1 MSKKGSLPNSYV
13 SKSDLKFWVAIVGM
27 TLSLSGFVFSLK
39 GSVDLIRKDIESQGV
54 ILAKIDRKID
64 EQATQ
69 INEHNNF
76 IAVVKNIL
84 KLK

>member
-1 MSKKGSLPNSYV
+1 MAKKGSQQNSHV

-27 TLSLSGFVFSLK
+27 TLSLSGFVFNLK
-39 GSVDLIRKDIESQGV
+39 GSIDLVRKDIEAQGA